1 MPDPIPNANK
11 VALLP
16 EPTTLDAPFWDGLR
30 AGELQLQHCAG
41 CGSFQYPPET
51 FCYDCGSNDLQWEAA
66 SGGGTVY
73 SFITVHQRYHAAFA
87 DNLPYNVSVI
97 ELDEGP
103 RLISNVID
111 IPSDEVEVGMRVK
124 AAPRDLDGERS
135 WLYFERA

>member
-1 MPDPIPNANK
+1 MPDALPNANK
-11 VALLP
+11 VVLLP
-16 EPTTLDAPFWDGLR
+16 EPTTLDAPFWDGLQ
-30 AGELQLQHCAG
+30 AGELRLQHCTGCSAYQYPAESFCYE
-41 CGSFQYPPET
+41 CGSTNLE
-51 FCYDCGSNDLQWEAA
+51 WEAA
-66 SGGGTVY
+66 SGEGTVY

-124 AAPRDLDGERS
+124 ASPRVLTDERS

>member
-1 MPDPIPNANK
+1 MPEALPNANK

-30 AGELQLQHCAG
+30 AGELHLQHCAA
-41 CGSFQYPPET
+41 CGAFQYPAET
-51 FCYDCGSNDLQWEAA
+51 FCYECGGTDLPWEAT

-73 SFITVHQRYHAAFA
+73 SFITVHQRYHPAFA

-103 RLISNVID
+103 RLISNVVD

-124 AAPRDLDGERS
+124 ASPRALDDERS